1 MQSHQKR
8 VLMDLDPLLR
18 FKTEIK
24 NSGDTKVLVLY
35 FSGKITSDNIFD
47 LNHKIK
53 TIFKEGIYNC
63 ILYLSELE
71 YINSTGIAMLLT
83 IAKTIEQNSGKL
95 VLTKPTS
102 FVKDLF
108 DMTDLDTRFE
118 IVEDVDSALALF
130 K

>member
-1 MQSHQKR
+1 M
-8 VLMDLDPLLR
+8 LMDLDPLLR

>member
-53 TIFKEGIYNC
+53 TIFKIKVNK
-63 ILYLSELE
+63 I
-71 YINSTGIAMLLT
+71 
-83 IAKTIEQNSGKL
+83 
-95 VLTKPTS
+95 
-102 FVKDLF
+102 
-108 DMTDLDTRFE
+108 
-118 IVEDVDSALALF
+118 
-130 K
+130 